1 LAIGRPADLLRLPFP
16 FTIAIRCYSLQ
27 FPPAAPQPTTL
38 FWAETCSLVGR
49 MWRMKTGSG
58 LGLALALFAVGAD
71 AQEKPSPLDDLTRS
85 AEQWMRDNLDDRV
98 VKALDNVDQDRVRSF
113 LSDLAKRFQSD
124 NVYDLSA
131 LKERAT
137 SLLPVLRQFKETRP
151 YASWLE
157 THLDYLDA
165 SGELRRIMQPTP
177 PQRGAPPVPP
187 PTPEAQRKVWDQQM
201 AKRPLPSRA
210 QTYVP
215 RLKPIFTSQ
224 GAPAA
229 LVWLGEVESSF
240 DPEARSPVGAAGL
253 FQLMP
258 TTARSLGLVLSPQD
272 ERLNPDKSA
281 RAASKYLRY
290 LHSRFGDWRLT
301 LAAYNAGETRVATLL
316 TRYKTRRYDGIA
328 NRLPAETQLYV
339 PKIDATLRKREG
351 VSLASLPLPKG

>member
-1 LAIGRPADLLRLPFP
+1 
-16 FTIAIRCYSLQ
+16 
-27 FPPAAPQPTTL
+27 
-38 FWAETCSLVGR
+38 

-58 LGLALALFAVGAD
+58 LVLGLSLAFLTVGAA

-85 AEQWMRDNLDDRV
+85 AEQWMRDNLDERV
-98 VKALDNVDQDRVRSF
+98 VKALDNVDQERARS
-113 LSDLAKRFQSD
+113 LLNELAKRLQAD

-131 LKERAT
+131 LKESAT

-157 THLDYLDA
+157 THLDYFDA
-165 SGELRRIMQPTP
+165 AGELRRIMQPTP

-201 AKRPLPSRA
+201 NKRPMPPRA

-258 TTARSLGLVLSPQD
+258 TTARSLGLALSPQD
-272 ERLNPDKSA
+272 ERLNPDKSG

-290 LHSRFGDWRLT
+290 LYSRFGDWRLA
-301 LAAYNAGETRVATLL
+301 LAAYNAGETRVGTLL
-316 TRYKTRRYDGIA
+316 SRYKTRRYDAIA

-351 VSLASLPLPKG
+351 LSLASLALPKG